1 MKEGRFGAAGEDERA
16 LPIGY
21 LARHCESLPRLVLVF
36 AVDRQKTFATHPIDF
51 RQVEAHA
58 WLLNCCEGAIEKRD
72 TITGTIGGEQ
82 NLGGQS

>member
-1 MKEGRFGAAGEDERA
+1 MKEGRLGAAGEDERP

-21 LARHCESLPRLVLVF
+21 VARHRESLPRLVLVF

-58 WLLNCCEGAIEKRD
+58 WLLDCCEDAIEKRD